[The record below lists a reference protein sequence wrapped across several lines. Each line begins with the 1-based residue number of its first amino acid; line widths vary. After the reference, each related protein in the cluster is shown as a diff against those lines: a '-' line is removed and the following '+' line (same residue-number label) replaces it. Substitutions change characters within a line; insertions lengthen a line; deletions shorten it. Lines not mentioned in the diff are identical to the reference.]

1 MNKNLIAT
9 LAEFDFSD
17 TKTTFSDKSSFGLKK
32 SALLFQIMANPMIV
46 KRANRLAMAAA
57 SIGLPISWAVK
68 PTLYKQFVGGETLDE
83 CQYTVEHLARKSI
96 NSILD
101 YSSEAASGNT
111 NFKKVMDET
120 LASIRNAAGN
130 ANIPFAVF
138 KPTAIAETTVLRN
151 ASSGKKLTTD
161 EENKLEEFSTRM
173 EILAAEA
180 SKNNVPILVDAEDFW
195 YQKAIDEIV
204 FRLMKKFNREKAIVY
219 NTWQMYRHD
228 RLENLKALYQ
238 QAEEEN
244 FYMGAKF
251 VRGAYME
258 KERARA
264 LDGGYPSPIQETKD
278 ATDKDYDA
286 ALQFSLKHIH
296 RIRIFNGTH
305 NEVSTAYLA
314 GLMIQE
320 GLKPDDERVWFAQ
333 LFGMSD
339 HITSQ
344 LAIKGYNV
352 AKYVPYG
359 PVREVLPYLSRRA
372 EENTSIKG
380 QTGRE
385 LGLIKKEI
393 SRRRAASA

>member
-1 MNKNLIAT
+1 MNKEHIVAIAG
-9 LAEFDFSD
+9 FNFSD
-17 TKTTFSDKSSFGLKK
+17 TKTTFSDKSRFGLKK
-32 SALLFQIMANPMIV
+32 SALLFQIMANPRVV
-46 KRANRLAMAAA
+46 KRANRLAMTAA
-57 SIGLPISWAVK
+57 SIGLPISWAIK
-68 PTLYKQFVGGETLDE
+68 PTLYKQFVGGETLME
-83 CQYTVEHLARKSI
+83 CRHSVEHLAKKNI
-96 NSILD
+96 KSILD
-101 YSSEAASGNT
+101 YSAEAASGRT
-111 NFKKVMDET
+111 NFDNVMTET
-120 LASIRNAAGN
+120 LASIDHAAN
-130 ANIPFAVF
+130 HANIPFAVF
-138 KPTAIAETTVLRN
+138 KPTAISEPALLRK
-151 ASSGKKLTTD
+151 ASSGEQLTKEEHTKLS
-161 EENKLEEFSTRM
+161 EFSQRM
-173 EILAAEA
+173 ETLASRAA
-180 SKNNVPILVDAEDFW
+180 NNNVSILVDAEDFW
-195 YQKAIDEIV
+195 YQKAIDEV
-204 FRLMKKFNREKAIVY
+204 VLEMMKKFNRDKAIVY

-228 RLENLKALYQ
+228 RLEHFKAVYQ
-238 QAEEEN
+238 LAEDQG
-244 FYMGAKF
+244 FYVGAKF

-264 LDGGYPSPIQETKD
+264 LEGGYPSPIQPTKA

-286 ALQFSLKHIH
+286 ALQFAVEQIH

-305 NEVSTAYLA
+305 NEVSTSYLA
-314 GLMIQE
+314 GLMIE
-320 GLKPDDERVWFAQ
+320 AGLEPDDERIWFAQ

-393 SRRRAASA
+393 SRRRASA